1 MLCMYVFFF
10 FKQKTAYE
18 LRISDWSSDVCSSD
32 LVGPGIHAD
41 YDSVMASFD
50 AAPAGK
56 RSVRRDLLTGNMFLA
71 MDLSAQYKVGS
82 AVSFQDKDG
91 MSHRAILVR
100 ADKIGTRPDTMPVR
114 MNDPRMIIDYL
125 KEGRAGVYRTLGRV
139 RPRTYEHTSA
149 FQSLMRYSFAVF

>member
-1 MLCMYVFFF
+1 MDRERSLRLTL
-10 FKQKTAYE
+10 KTLWDDEAF
-18 LRISDWSSDVCSSD
+18 R
-32 LVGPGIHAD
+32 VGPGIHAD

-100 ADKIGTRPDTMPVR
+100 ADKIGTRQ
-114 MNDPRMIIDYL
+114 I
-125 KEGRAGVYRTLGRV
+125 GRSSCRERVCQYR
-139 RPRTYEHTSA
+139 
-149 FQSLMRYSFAVF
+149 